1 MLSIMAIFNALL
13 RLPTNV
19 KFESQESTEKVHFIL
34 RKHPITNLG
43 WILGSLLM
51 IIIPVIAINYLEY
64 NRIDSFDY
72 VPAKYQLAMILLW
85 YLLTM
90 LYTLESFLV
99 WYFNVYIITDKRIVD
114 IDFRGF
120 WKKRISEAS
129 LGNVED
135 ATYQT
140 GHFWHILFD
149 YGDIAMQTAG
159 EKTEFEFSAV
169 PKPGLVHDV
178 LTNLVAE
185 FKNANNS
192 NKK

>member
-1 MLSIMAIFNALL
+1 MAIFNALL
-13 RLPTNV
+13 RSPTNV
-19 KFESQESTEKVHFIL
+19 KFESQENGEKVHFIL

-43 WILGSLLM
+43 WILGSLFM
-51 IIIPVIAINYLEY
+51 IFIPVVVIIYLDTAQ
-64 NRIDSFDY
+64 IDTFKY
-72 VPAKYQLAMILLW
+72 IPARYQLVMILLW

-90 LYTLESFLV
+90 FYTFESFLV
-99 WYFNVYIITDKRIVD
+99 WYFNVYIITDRRIID

-149 YGDIAMQTAG
+149 YGDIAMQTAA

-185 FKNANNS
+185 FKKANVN
-192 NKK
+192 NK